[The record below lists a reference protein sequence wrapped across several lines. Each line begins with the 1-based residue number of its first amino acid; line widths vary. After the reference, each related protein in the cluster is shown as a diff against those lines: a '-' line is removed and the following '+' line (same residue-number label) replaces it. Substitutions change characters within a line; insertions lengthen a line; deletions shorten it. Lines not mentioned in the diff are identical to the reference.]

1 MTWYSLMEVYHDY
14 VIDLLSV
21 GTTLRSPLTVS
32 EHPVTGPFVQGT

>member
-1 MTWYSLMEVYHDY
+1 MEVYHDY